1 MTDPQKARD
10 SGKLRYIPRTTD
22 NATQL
27 TQRYRSH
34 FLQQGLPA
42 AQAQSRAE
50 FWANLKTSLP
60 DSTVID
66 PDLSVDD
73 MIMQHR
79 MARGTVDSSSITAAS
94 GIRVSAAS
102 GLPAGGPPQI
112 LERSAGR
119 WLGNQVNVDRY
130 AANPGG
136 DYYSA
141 LIPGLSNPPTMFAT
155 GDLPIMTASGV
166 DPAMLRWVP
175 WTIRHSAARTPAS
188 VRGCLVRSRLG

>member
-1 MTDPQKARD
+1 
-10 SGKLRYIPRTTD
+10 
-22 NATQL
+22 
-27 TQRYRSH
+27 
-34 FLQQGLPA
+34 
-42 AQAQSRAE
+42 
-50 FWANLKTSLP
+50 
-60 DSTVID
+60 VID

-73 MIMQHR
+73 MIMQHH

-141 LIPGLSNPPTMFAT
+141 LIPGLSNPPTMFAH
-155 GDLPIMTASGV
+155 
-166 DPAMLRWVP
+166 R
-175 WTIRHSAARTPAS
+175 
-188 VRGCLVRSRLG
+188 

>member
-1 MTDPQKARD
+1 
-10 SGKLRYIPRTTD
+10 
-22 NATQL
+22 
-27 TQRYRSH
+27 
-34 FLQQGLPA
+34 
-42 AQAQSRAE
+42 
-50 FWANLKTSLP
+50 
-60 DSTVID
+60 VID

-166 DPAMLRWVP
+166 DPAMLRWAP